1 MIVVDTN
8 VIASLVLP
16 TSEETA
22 SAVAL
27 LEVDRD
33 WSAPVLWRS
42 EFCNI
47 LATGVRNRWLNLE
60 QAHEA
65 LRVAEELMEG
75 SAFEVAATEVLKTA
89 VASRCTAYD
98 SEFVVLAR
106 DLGVRLVTLDSSV
119 LKAFPEIAVSLREF
133 GGRIGA

>member
-27 LEVDRD
+27 LQADRD
-33 WSAPVLWRS
+33 WSAPMLWRS

-47 LATGVRNRWLNLE
+47 LATGVRSGWLNLE

-65 LRVAEELMEG
+65 LGVAEELMEG
-75 SAFEVAATEVLKTA
+75 AGFEVAATVVLETA

-106 DLGVRLVTLDSSV
+106 DLGVRLVTLDSSI
-119 LKAFPEIAVSLREF
+119 LKAFPEIAVSLRDF
-133 GGRIGA
+133 GGRVGA

>member
-16 TSEETA
+16 TSEQSA

-75 SAFEVAATEVLKTA
+75 SGFEVAATEVLETA

-106 DLGVRLVTLDSSV
+106 DLGARLVTLDSSV

-133 GGRIGA
+133 GGHIGA